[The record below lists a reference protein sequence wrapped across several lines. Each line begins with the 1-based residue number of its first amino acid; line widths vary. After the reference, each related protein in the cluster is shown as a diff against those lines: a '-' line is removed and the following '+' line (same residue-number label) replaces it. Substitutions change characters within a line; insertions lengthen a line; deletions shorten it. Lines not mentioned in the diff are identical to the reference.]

1 MAKTLLTVEAFYEIC
16 LFKNLYGHSWGD
28 VAKWTNHMIPE
39 A

>member
-28 VAKWTNHMIPE
+28 VAKWTRWPISLK
-39 A
+39 